1 MIIDLD
7 QFIRREQPFWDE
19 LEEMLVRFDDM
30 PGEPREMS
38 ELRRFHYLFQ
48 RASADLSKLR
58 TFSGQQEV
66 ARFLEA
72 RVAKA
77 YVELHGQR
85 ERGTKLGFWKWLVKD
100 WPRTFRAHAGAF
112 WMAILVT
119 LIGSAFGAYVV
130 TSDRDLLSYV
140 MPGMFSH
147 LMEDPSERVATEE
160 AMWETGADHL
170 SGHKSMFAGQL
181 MLNNIKVAVFAL
193 ALGIAFGVPTVIVLF
208 YNGVILGMVVADYIR
223 AGETEFLLGWLL
235 PHGVPE
241 LTAIFIGGQ
250 AGLVLARAMIGW
262 GSDEGLKAR
271 LRAIRGDLV
280 ILICGG
286 ALMLVWAGFVEA
298 FFSQYHYPV
307 ISYSTKIMVGLVELV
322 ILIVFFGLVG
332 RERRDGGEEGEAE
345 SGVGR

>member
-1 MIIDLD
+1 
-7 QFIRREQPFWDE
+7 
-19 LEEMLVRFDDM
+19 
-30 PGEPREMS
+30 
-38 ELRRFHYLFQ
+38 LFQ
-48 RASADLSKLR
+48 RASADLSMLR
-58 TFSGQQEV
+58 TVSGQQDV
-66 ARFLEA
+66 GRYLEA
-72 RVAKA
+72 LVAKA

-85 ERGTKLGFWKWLVKD
+85 ERGKKPGFWKWFSKD
-100 WPRTFRAHAGAF
+100 WPRVFRAHAGAF
-112 WMAILVT
+112 WMAILIT
-119 LIGSAFGAYVV
+119 AIGSAFGAYVIN
-130 TSDRDLLSYV
+130 SERDLLNHV

-160 AMWETGADHL
+160 KMWETGTDHL
-170 SGHKSMFAGQL
+170 SGQKSMFAGQL

-208 YNGVILGMVVADYIR
+208 YNGVILGMVVFDYVR

-262 GSDEGLKAR
+262 GSDEAMRAR
-271 LRAIRGDLV
+271 LRAVRGDLV
-280 ILICGG
+280 VLISGG

-307 ISYSTKIMVGLVELV
+307 ISYSTKISVGVVELV
-322 ILIVFFGLVG
+322 TLVVFFGFCG
-332 RERRDGGEEGEAE
+332 RESAEERDERALDEGGGA
-345 SGVGR
+345 